1 MREHKNTTRAFY
13 RSNALL
19 ASISENRRYLI
30 RFAPCFIS
38 YTFNKNEG
46 STEFQPFI
54 LPNGYK
60 AYNNDRCYELQEGQ
74 GFGLGFM
81 V

>member
-1 MREHKNTTRAFY
+1 MLYWLAFRRTDAIWFVLLRALFQ
-13 RSNALL
+13 
-19 ASISENRRYLI
+19 
-30 RFAPCFIS
+30 

-54 LPNGYK
+54 MSNGYK